1 MKSYALPSCDKD
13 HFARTGFAVVWCPND
28 RAPQPPKT
36 EPIDHADLIRPLTN
50 CHRHYQASVIVQSGE
65 RVLIDGVECVV
76 RNVQLEL
83 SRDRSEARFEA
94 WRVQV

>member
-1 MKSYALPSCDKD
+1 MKSYALAQHDKQ
-13 HFARTGFAVVWCPND
+13 HFARTGLAVVWCPNN

-50 CHRHYQASVIVQSGE
+50 CHPHYQASVIVESGE

-76 RNVQLEL
+76 CDVQLEL
-83 SRDRSEARFEA
+83 SRNKEEARFEA
-94 WRVQV
+94 RRVAV